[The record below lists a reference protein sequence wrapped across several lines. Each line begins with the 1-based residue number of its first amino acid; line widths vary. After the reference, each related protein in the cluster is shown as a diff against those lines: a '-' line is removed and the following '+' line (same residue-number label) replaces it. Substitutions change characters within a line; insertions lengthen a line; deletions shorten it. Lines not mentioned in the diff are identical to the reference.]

1 MKIDAPHP
9 TIIDVLEKI
18 TVKTATARENA
29 VLVHDYV
36 REKVKFGF
44 NRYFDA
50 APPEFTLSYGIGHCN
65 TKSRLMVVFLKRLGL
80 EAYQHFV
87 VIPKEIL
94 AGAMPPT
101 QFRMISAEISHSFVD
116 VNIEGAWCQ
125 IDSFIIDTPYLQGAK
140 ARLANEGR
148 SIGYGVR
155 PGSTNVWDGQSDVFS
170 QFDPSL
176 VIEDHGRIDD
186 LEAYFHDKRYRNV
199 VLGMRFNTMFQWMG
213 ESGVAPMN
221 VHLENIRHT

>member
-1 MKIDAPHP
+1 MKTTATHP
-9 TIIDVLEKI
+9 TLLDVLENI

-36 REKVKFGF
+36 REHVKFGF

-50 APPEFTLSYGIGHCN
+50 APPEFTLTYGIGHCN
-65 TKSRLMVVFLKRLGL
+65 TKSRLMVVLLKRLGL

-94 AGAMPPT
+94 AGAMPAI

-140 ARLANEGR
+140 ARLAKEGKLT
-148 SIGYGVR
+148 GYGVR
-155 PGSTNVWDGQSDVFS
+155 LDSKNTWDGRGSAFVQLE
-170 QFDPSL
+170 PSK
-176 VIEDHGRIDD
+176 VIEDHGRIED
-186 LEAYFHDKRYRNV
+186 LEAFYRSKRYRNTFM
-199 VLGMRFNTMFQWMG
+199 GIRFNTLFRLMG
-213 ESGVAPMN
+213 EGAVAPIN
-221 VHLENIRHT
+221 AHIERIRLP

>member
-18 TVKTATARENA
+18 TLKTATARENA

-36 REKVKFGF
+36 REQVKFGF

-50 APPEFTLSYGIGHCN
+50 APPEFTLSCGIGHCN
-65 TKSRLMVVFLKRLGL
+65 TKSRLMVVLLKRLGL

-94 AGAMPPT
+94 AGAIPPA
-101 QFRMISAEISHSFVD
+101 QFCMISAEISHSFVD
-116 VNIEGAWCQ
+116 VNIEGTWCQ

-140 ARLANEGR
+140 ARLAEEGKMT
-148 SIGYGVR
+148 GYGVR
-155 PGSTNVWDGQSDVFS
+155 LDSENTWDGRGSAFAQL
-170 QFDPSL
+170 DPSM
-176 VIEDHGRIDD
+176 VIEDHGRIEDP
-186 LEAYFHDKRYRNV
+186 EAFYRSKKYRNT
-199 VLGMRFNTMFQWMG
+199 LMGIRFNTLFRLMG
-213 ESGVAPMN
+213 EAGVAPIN
-221 VHLENIRHT
+221 AHIERIRLR